1 MKNIIYLDGSWDF
14 RLDADK
20 AGLNQGY
27 FHSSFND
34 TINLPGTTSQS
45 KKGTPNKEREPGFLT
60 DEYRFEGYA
69 WYRKSFNIKEKNFK
83 NAKLFLERTRKTMLW
98 VNGRR
103 IGKVLDSLNA
113 PHIYD
118 IGESLRAGENTITI
132 MVDNTDYPTKGGHMT
147 SQDTQT
153 LSLIHI

>member
-45 KKGTPNKEREPGFLT
+45 KRERQIKNGSRAFLQMNIGLRDMPG
-60 DEYRFEGYA
+60 
-69 WYRKSFNIKEKNFK
+69 IEK
-83 NAKLFLERTRKTMLW
+83 AS
-98 VNGRR
+98 
-103 IGKVLDSLNA
+103 I
-113 PHIYD
+113 
-118 IGESLRAGENTITI
+118 
-132 MVDNTDYPTKGGHMT
+132 
-147 SQDTQT
+147 
-153 LSLIHI
+153 

>member
-45 KKGTPNKEREPGFLT
+45 KKVTPNKEREPGFLT

-69 WYRKSFNIKEKNFK
+69 WYRKSFNIKEKTLKMRSF
-83 NAKLFLERTRKTMLW
+83 FLKEQEKQCS
-98 VNGRR
+98 G
-103 IGKVLDSLNA
+103 
-113 PHIYD
+113 
-118 IGESLRAGENTITI
+118 
-132 MVDNTDYPTKGGHMT
+132 
-147 SQDTQT
+147 
-153 LSLIHI
+153 

>member
-45 KKGTPNKEREPGFLT
+45 KKGTPNKEREPNFLT

-83 NAKLFLERTRKTMLW
+83 NAKLFPKQNISQTHAHAGRKVIT
-98 VNGRR
+98 NG
-103 IGKVLDSLNA
+103 
-113 PHIYD
+113 
-118 IGESLRAGENTITI
+118 
-132 MVDNTDYPTKGGHMT
+132 
-147 SQDTQT
+147 T
-153 LSLIHI
+153 L